1 MRRFVMI
8 CMALMAAVS
17 VRAVDLKTG
26 SFGVLLG
33 QSQVEV
39 VFDFSSVVIDG
50 MTLDDFKSGGRV
62 DEDYENWDDFEVFIK
77 RRFIAGLNRYHA
89 KIPGDIVFR
98 FSGSPCRYTLKVIPA
113 MMNIDG
119 VYSVNFCLTDND
131 TGETAGTAYG
141 SGDGGRQRADTS
153 DGPERRGRIFYDASD
168 LPAYHPRRS
177 VYRGEYGCSHGNA
190 DLR

>member
-1 MRRFVMI
+1 
-8 CMALMAAVS
+8 MALMAAVS

-141 SGDGGRQRADTS
+141 SGDGGVFGCFSNLQG
-153 DGPERRGRIFYDASD
+153 DGFEELGNDFAKFLIKQLRRTVQGKTM
-168 LPAYHPRRS
+168 
-177 VYRGEYGCSHGNA
+177 
-190 DLR
+190 

>member
-77 RRFIAGLNRYHA
+77 RRFIAGLNRYHT
-89 KIPGDIVFR
+89 KIPEKLRAPHTDPGMEACSAV
-98 FSGSPCRYTLKVIPA
+98 SPICRGMVSRNSEMI
-113 MMNIDG
+113 
-119 VYSVNFCLTDND
+119 S
-131 TGETAGTAYG
+131 
-141 SGDGGRQRADTS
+141 
-153 DGPERRGRIFYDASD
+153 
-168 LPAYHPRRS
+168 RS
-177 VYRGEYGCSHGNA
+177 F
-190 DLR
+190 

>member
-89 KIPGDIVFR
+89 KIPEKLRAPHTDPGMAACSAV
-98 FSGSPCRYTLKVIPA
+98 SPICRGMVSRNSEMI
-113 MMNIDG
+113 
-119 VYSVNFCLTDND
+119 S
-131 TGETAGTAYG
+131 
-141 SGDGGRQRADTS
+141 
-153 DGPERRGRIFYDASD
+153 
-168 LPAYHPRRS
+168 RS
-177 VYRGEYGCSHGNA
+177 S
-190 DLR
+190 